1 MTNKPLLGETALVL
15 RTLCLSCG
23 LPKTGP
29 KRVLVQRLRR
39 AARQFQPI
47 PPEARILSIDLGL
60 KNFAYALLSPAAPSK
75 RKQAAGGSSIDTPL
89 NSPVHLHAWNRLDLT
104 LRSHTRSTPTT
115 RRQTI
120 ARGEG
125 KEVGATTTAAA
136 AEEEEEGYDD
146 VGEEE
151 EEEEAYSPAALSAL
165 AAHLVRTR
173 LLPLRPTH
181 VLIERQRFRTGGAAA
196 IFEWTL
202 RVNSLEAMLH
212 AAFAALRGVR
222 VPAQP
227 GEDDDGSGGGGG
239 GGVVVWNGV
248 VCSVLPRAVA
258 GFLFPAGSDALLS
271 VEDGGTVGGKE
282 KKKTVGA
289 GAAYQML
296 KREKVDMLARHLND
310 RRLIIPVEGQAEE
323 MVRLFM
329 AGAEKRRKGKRRG
342 GRRRR
347 QEGVEETERK
357 DAEEEEVVVVAKLDD
372 LSDAVLQ
379 GMVWLQ
385 WQSNLEA
392 LTRERP
398 ALFDN

>member
-15 RTLCLSCG
+15 RTLCSSCG

-75 RKQAAGGSSIDTPL
+75 RKQPAGGSSIDTPL

-104 LRSHTRSTPTT
+104 LRSHTQSTPNNT
-115 RRQTI
+115 RRQPI

-125 KEVGATTTAAA
+125 KEVGATAAAAAAAA
-136 AEEEEEGYDD
+136 AEEEE
-146 VGEEE
+146 EEE
-151 EEEEAYSPAALSAL
+151 EEEEAYSPAALSAR

-227 GEDDDGSGGGGG
+227 GEDDDGSGGGG
-239 GGVVVWNGV
+239 VVWNGV

-258 GFLFPAGSDALLS
+258 GFLFPAGSDAVLS
-271 VEDGGTVGGKE
+271 VQDGENVGGKE
-282 KKKTVGA
+282 KKKAVGA

-296 KREKVDMLARHLND
+296 KRGKVDMLARHLND
-310 RRLIIPVEGQAEE
+310 RRLIIPAEGQAEE

-329 AGAEKRRKGKRRG
+329 AGAEKRREGKRRG

-357 DAEEEEVVVVAKLDD
+357 DAEAEEEVVAKLDD
-372 LSDAVLQ
+372 LSDAMLQ

-392 LTRERP
+392 LIRERP